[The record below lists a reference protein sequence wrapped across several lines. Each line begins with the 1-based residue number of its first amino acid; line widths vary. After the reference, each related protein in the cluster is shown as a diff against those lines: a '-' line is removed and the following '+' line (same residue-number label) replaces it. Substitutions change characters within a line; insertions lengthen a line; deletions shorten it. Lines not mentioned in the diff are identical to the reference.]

1 MNRIHVSDP
10 FIRDVVSIRA
20 ARAGSTDR
28 RKVMKI
34 QKVTD
39 SSFARY
45 GKVVEGYDW
54 TELLQVLTEV
64 SPKPAGEV
72 IYEPGDGTLEALPV
86 AKELSDRMYGGMP
99 IQIGY
104 CNGQNTKLNCLE
116 YHRDSEVD
124 VAADD
129 VILLVGAQQ
138 DIVNGQYDTAKVE
151 AFLCPK
157 GTGVELYATTLHYA
171 PCEGTIGEGF
181 RVIIVLPKGT
191 NTEKPVYEPK
201 CEEDTWMTARNK
213 WLLAHPE
220 ASEAAAGAHV
230 GLVGRNLDIAE

>member
-1 MNRIHVSDP
+1 MIIKNV
-10 FIRDVVSIRA
+10 RD
-20 ARAGSTDR
+20 
-28 RKVMKI
+28 KEFK
-34 QKVTD
+34 K
-39 SSFARY
+39 Y

-54 TELLQVLTEV
+54 TELLNTLNEV
-64 SPKPAGEV
+64 SPKPEAGTV
-72 IYEPGDGTLEALPV
+72 YKPGDEALEALPIYQ
-86 AKELSDRMYGGMP
+86 ELTDRMYGGMP

-104 CNGQNTKLNCLE
+104 CNGSNTRLNCLE

-129 VILLVGAQQ
+129 IVLLVGSEQ
-138 DIVNGQYDTAKVE
+138 DIENGLYDTSKVE

-171 PCEGTIGEGF
+171 PCEAKAGAGF

-191 NTEKPVYEPK
+191 NTEKPAYEPQ
-201 CEEDTWMTARNK
+201 CEEDHWMTACNK

-220 ASEAAAGAHV
+220 SSEAAKGARV
-230 GLVGRNLDIAE
+230 GLVGINIDIKNSIQ

>member
-1 MNRIHVSDP
+1 MIIKNV
-10 FIRDVVSIRA
+10 RD
-20 ARAGSTDR
+20 
-28 RKVMKI
+28 KEFK
-34 QKVTD
+34 K
-39 SSFARY
+39 Y

-54 TELLQVLTEV
+54 TELLNTLNEV
-64 SPKPAGEV
+64 SPKPEAGTV
-72 IYEPGDGTLEALPV
+72 YKPGDEALEALPIYQ
-86 AKELSDRMYGGMP
+86 ELTDRMYGGMP

-104 CNGQNTKLNCLE
+104 CNGSNTRLNCLE

-129 VILLVGAQQ
+129 IVLLVGSEQ
-138 DIVNGQYDTAKVE
+138 DIENGLYDTSKVE

-171 PCEGTIGEGF
+171 PCEAKAGAGF

-191 NTEKPVYEPK
+191 NTEKPAYEPQ
-201 CEEDTWMTARNK
+201 CEEDHWMTARNK

-220 ASEAAAGAHV
+220 SSEATKGARV
-230 GLVGRNLDIAE
+230 GLVGINIDIKNSIQ

>member
-1 MNRIHVSDP
+1 MIIKNV
-10 FIRDVVSIRA
+10 RD
-20 ARAGSTDR
+20 
-28 RKVMKI
+28 KEFK
-34 QKVTD
+34 K
-39 SSFARY
+39 Y

-54 TELLQVLTEV
+54 TELLNTLNEV
-64 SPKPAGEV
+64 SPKPEAGTV
-72 IYEPGDGTLEALPV
+72 YKPGDEALEALPIYQ
-86 AKELSDRMYGGMP
+86 ELTDRMYGGMP

-104 CNGQNTKLNCLE
+104 CNGSNTRLNCLE

-129 VILLVGAQQ
+129 IVLLVGSEQ
-138 DIVNGQYDTAKVE
+138 DIENGLYDTSKVE

-171 PCEGTIGEGF
+171 PCEAKAGAGF

-191 NTEKPVYEPK
+191 NTEKPAYEPQ
-201 CEEDTWMTARNK
+201 CEEDYWMTARNK

-220 ASEAAAGAHV
+220 SSEAAKGARV
-230 GLVGRNLDIAE
+230 GLVGINIDIKNSIQ